1 MVFKNKDTQII
12 IEYLREFIISNEI
25 QNKFCLRCANENT
38 TIMIFEQVQ
47 ISISGTAHRK
57 VI

>member
-12 IEYLREFIISNEI
+12 IEYLREFIISKEI
-25 QNKFCLRCANENT
+25 QNKFCLRCSNENT

-47 ISISGTAHRK
+47 ISISGTAQRK